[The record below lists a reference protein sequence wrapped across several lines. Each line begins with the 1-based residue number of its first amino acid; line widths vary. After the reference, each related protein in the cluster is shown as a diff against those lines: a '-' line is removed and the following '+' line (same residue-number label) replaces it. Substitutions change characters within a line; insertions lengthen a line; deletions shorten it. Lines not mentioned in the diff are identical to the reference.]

1 MPPPVCAKCR
11 QVEAL
16 EGDTWCLGCSAWE
29 ALGRELT
36 GHWSVPGARLLASD
50 LVVSCTRQVRAIRGF
65 SAGLAQRGE
74 ASGGA
79 GSDRAPSGDLRQTTA
94 AKSLPKAPAGLR
106 KLPTPPPAPP
116 CKAEESYEEDEVED
130 TEGSEEEGAASGPV
144 VPLGHGG
151 DRRPPEPDHPPSGRH
166 SHHQRSSTG
175 AEKSRDS
182 YHRHRGQE
190 GRSDRRSQEQKKRKR
205 PRTRRAGRKH
215 KRLHRLVDNP
225 LLPVHRLPGDS
236 LWELGSVQ
244 YGREALDRA

>member
-1 MPPPVCAKCR
+1 MPPPVRSKCR
-11 QVEAL
+11 QVDAL

-65 SAGLAQRGE
+65 SAGLAQRSE
-74 ASGGA
+74 ASSGA
-79 GSDRAPSGDLRQTTA
+79 GGDRASAGLTTA
-94 AKSLPKAPAGLR
+94 AKSLPRAPSGTR

-116 CKAEESYEEDEVED
+116 CKAEESYDEDEVEE
-130 TEGSEEEGAASGPV
+130 TEGSEEEAGAPGPV
-144 VPLGHGG
+144 APLGGSG

-166 SHHQRSSTG
+166 PHHPRSTTG
-175 AEKSRDS
+175 AEKTRDS
-182 YHRHRGQE
+182 HRRHRARE
-190 GRSDRRSQEQKKRKR
+190 GRGDHRSSDQKRRKR
-205 PRTRRAGRKH
+205 PSTRRAGRKH
-215 KRLHRLVDNP
+215 KRLHRLVENP
-225 LLPVHRLPGDS
+225 LLPVHRLQGDS